1 MGLAHIMPPWTA
13 GVRRLPPLAFIQ
25 LVRSVFESSDR
36 EWEEKNAARV
46 SGQFVTELNPGEK

>member
-13 GVRRLPPLAFIQ
+13 GERRLPPLAFIQ

-46 SGQFVTELNPGEK
+46 SGKFVTLN